1 MTWKVKTTMPEWLK
15 EQPEIWAKAWA
26 RVICDKPVTN
36 VLQKSVFGEG
46 VHVFSHSPAPPPLPL
61 ININPSASENW
72 RGV

>member
-26 RVICDKPVTN
+26 WVICDKPVTN

-46 VHVFSHSPAPPPLPL
+46 VPITALLPHL
-61 ININPSASENW
+61 LP
-72 RGV
+72 